1 MINASAVN
9 AITSGEN
16 EKVKWWEKNGMV
28 TVKIKNG
35 LTFTQNEVL
44 ATGLPPSI
52 TGEDVRFIIYQQTS
66 TGNRYLV
73 INRNGELSTTTALN
87 TASPTPYFGMYQC

>member
-1 MINASAVN
+1 MINASSVN

-16 EKVKWWEKNGMV
+16 EKVKWWEKNGIV
-28 TVKIKNG
+28 TVKIKSG

-52 TGEDVRFIIYQQTS
+52 TGEDVRFVIYQQTS
-66 TGNRYLV
+66 TGSRYLM
-73 INRNGELSTTTALN
+73 IKRNGDLSITAALT

>member
-28 TVKIKNG
+28 TVKLKEG
-35 LTFTQNEVL
+35 RTYVQNEVL

-66 TGNRYLV
+66 TGSRYLL
-73 INRNGELSTTTALN
+73 IKSNGEISITASVTTAP
-87 TASPTPYFGMYQC
+87 PTPYFGMYQC

>member
-16 EKVKWWEKNGMV
+16 EKVKWWEKNGIV
-28 TVKIKNG
+28 TVKLKENR
-35 LTFTQNEVL
+35 TYAQNEVL

-52 TGEDVRFIIYQQTS
+52 TGENVRFIIYQQTS
-66 TGNRYLV
+66 TGSRYLM
-73 INRNGELSTTTALN
+73 IKPDGELSITAAIT
-87 TASPTPYFGMYQC
+87 TASPTPYFGVYQC